1 MTPYGLCFNLSCLIG
16 ETNMKHDIFDLFA
29 RDAIGLLNTVERLNT
44 STNSSFPP
52 HNIVQVDDTTYRV
65 ELAVA
70 GYSEDDIAVVIENG
84 KLKISGGK
92 APEDVTYLH
101 RGIAFRNFQKE
112 FLLSQDIEIG
122 DAQLVNGLLV
132 VTLKHII
139 PESKRP
145 KSIPI
150 RTSKKTL
157 LTE

>member
-1 MTPYGLCFNLSCLIG
+1 
-16 ETNMKHDIFDLFA
+16 MKHDIFDLFA

-70 GYSEDDIAVVIENG
+70 GYSEDDVSVVVENG
-84 KLKISGGK
+84 TLKISGGK

-101 RGIAFRNFQKE
+101 RGIAFRSFQKE
-112 FLLSQDIEIG
+112 FLLGQDIEIG